1 MAKRIRID
9 EIGDFASSQ
18 YEQLLRSTVFKTDKR
33 LKEESPVD
41 TGRFRLSWAIGQNQQ
56 INYDAGSQSSP
67 SGVNPPRRLNYQ
79 QEVLGNVYHIS
90 NSLPYAER
98 LAYQAWSKQAPNPGW
113 PDRIAAEMAK
123 WARSEADRIGRSA

>member
-1 MAKRIRID
+1 MAKRINFGD
-9 EIGDFASSQ
+9 IGNFATNQ
-18 YEQLLRSTVFKTDKR
+18 YEQLLRATVFETDKR

-41 TGRFRLSWAIGQNQQ
+41 TGRFRLSWAIGENSQ
-56 INYDAGSQSSP
+56 IDYDAGER
-67 SGVNPPRRLNYQ
+67 VNPAAVSPPRRLNYQ
-79 QEVLGNVYHIS
+79 QEILGGVYHIS

-123 WARSEADRIGRSA
+123 WARSEADRIGRSQ

>member
-9 EIGDFASSQ
+9 QIGDFASNQ
-18 YEQLLRSTVFKTDKR
+18 YEQLLRSTVFETDKR

-41 TGRFRLSWAIGQNQQ
+41 TGRFRLSWAIGENSQ
-56 INYDAGSQSSP
+56 IDYDAGPQSSP